1 MDELLTLADAHDGV
15 LTTRLAGEI
24 GMGRAALSRAVRDGW
39 LRHLARGLYA
49 AGDESAIPE
58 LRHLELCR
66 ALRLEYPDAVL
77 GGHSAVVAQGLPT
90 WRVPLDR
97 ALLHRPVARQVGR
110 SGAVIR
116 HSDVSEGLVD
126 TEVGPASPP
135 ATALVQLALDHGS
148 FAGVV
153 SADAAVHR
161 GLVTLDRLQEE
172 VALRRRHRR
181 VQQAAAMCRLVDGA
195 AESAGESRLRT
206 TLVLGAIAVE
216 SQYVVRDEHGDVVGR
231 ADLRVK
237 ETNVLIEFDGLVKY
251 RDGGVDALV
260 REKRRED
267 RFRALGWVVVRF
279 TWADLENPA
288 RVIAAVRRAMA
299 AAAGHAPLAG

>member
-1 MDELLTLADAHDGV
+1 MDELLALAEAHDGV

-24 GMGRAALSRAVRDGW
+24 GMGRTALSRGVRDGW

-49 AGDESAIPE
+49 VGEEPATPE

-77 GGHSAVVAQGLPT
+77 GGHSAVVALGLPT
-90 WRVPLDR
+90 WRVALDR
-97 ALLHRPVARQVGR
+97 ALLHRPVVRQIGR

-116 HSDVSEGLVD
+116 HSDVSEGLVG

-161 GLVTLDRLQEE
+161 GLVTLESLHEE

-216 SQYVVRDEHGDVVGR
+216 SQYVVRDEHGEVVGR

-237 ETNVLIEFDGLVKY
+237 GTNVLIEFDGLVKY

-288 RVIAAVRRAMA
+288 RVIAVVRRAMA
-299 AAAGHAPLAG
+299 AAARHAPLAG

>member
-1 MDELLTLADAHDGV
+1 MDELVTLAAAHDGV

-24 GMGRAALSRAVRDGW
+24 GMGRTALSRAVRDGC

-49 AGDESAIPE
+49 AGAEPATPE

-77 GGHSAVVAQGLPT
+77 GGHSAVVARGLPT
-90 WRVPLDR
+90 WRVALDR
-97 ALLHRPVARQVGR
+97 ALLYRPVARQVGR

-116 HSDVSEGLVD
+116 NCDVSEGLVD

-267 RFRALGWVVVRF
+267 RFRALGWVVIRF

-299 AAAGHAPLAG
+299 AAARHAPLAG